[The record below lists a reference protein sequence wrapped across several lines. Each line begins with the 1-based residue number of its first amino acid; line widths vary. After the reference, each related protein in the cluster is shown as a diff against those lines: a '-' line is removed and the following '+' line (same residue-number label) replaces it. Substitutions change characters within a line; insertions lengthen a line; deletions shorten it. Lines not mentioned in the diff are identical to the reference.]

1 MCEGR
6 RVSFSEWAKGW
17 NDQRGS
23 VDSRAPT
30 RWHQALSNGEEPL
43 DGESEEGFF
52 DVILAGVHVAGKGLA
67 FVAEKGLPLLAQVLK
82 AESAEAA
89 EATEASPTGL
99 SADDLSKRALAGD
112 AALQALMKIPP
123 HRLEEEG
130 LFDVVADVIKKVAP
144 VMMKVAPT
152 VISNISPTVARLLKG
167 MTGQES
173 VIARG

>member
-1 MCEGR
+1 M
-6 RVSFSEWAKGW
+6 
-17 NDQRGS
+17 
-23 VDSRAPT
+23 
-30 RWHQALSNGEEPL
+30 
-43 DGESEEGFF
+43 
-52 DVILAGVHVAGKGLA
+52 AGKGLA